1 VQVNKL
7 LPFPSDAE
15 DPTPHELPQYQN
27 ASETAVGTASTPTAA
42 QTVVSAIEHHV
53 ERHKHDAV
61 SPAHASAGAAKY
73 GVEHTVHVAPPS
85 RFGSQ
90 ARAPK
95 GHITA
100 IVDPEVGD
108 DCAVHFYC
116 LWCGARTALCDGH
129 TREHRADGGYPRIR
143 ANCTLIPVAT

>member
-7 LPFPSDAE
+7 LPFPSDAA

-27 ASETAVGTASTPTAA
+27 ASETAVDTASTPTAA

-61 SPAHASAGAAKY
+61 SPSAGAAKY

-85 RFGSQ
+85 RIGSQ

-100 IVDPEVGD
+100 IVDPEVGNN
-108 DCAVHFYC
+108 CAVHFTAY
-116 LWCGARTALCDGH
+116 GVARGQRCAMGIPANTAPTEVTH
-129 TREHRADGGYPRIR
+129 GYVLTVP
-143 ANCTLIPVAT
+143 

>member
-15 DPTPHELPQYQN
+15 DPTPHELPQYPN
-27 ASETAVGTASTPTAA
+27 ASETAAGTASTPTAA

-53 ERHKHDAV
+53 ERHKHDV
-61 SPAHASAGAAKY
+61 GSPVHASAGAAKY

-100 IVDPEVGD
+100 IVDPEVEN
-108 DCAVHFYC
+108 DCAVHFTAY
-116 LWCGARTALCDGH
+116 GVARGQRCAMGITANTAPTEATH
-129 TREHRADGGYPRIR
+129 GYVLTVP
-143 ANCTLIPVAT
+143 